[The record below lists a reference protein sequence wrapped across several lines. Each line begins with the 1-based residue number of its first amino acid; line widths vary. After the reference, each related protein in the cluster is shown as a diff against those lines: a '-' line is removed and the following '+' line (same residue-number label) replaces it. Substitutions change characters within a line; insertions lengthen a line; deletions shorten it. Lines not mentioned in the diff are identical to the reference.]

1 MKNIF
6 EDLQKLAD
14 KIAKDPSA
22 SRFLQEQFRNFQAQS
37 GSDDGS
43 NQSPDE
49 ILEELYKELKK
60 KFEHIKSPIGDNDE
74 QS

>member
-14 KIAKDPSA
+14 RVAKDPSA

-37 GSDDGS
+37 GSDKSGDQDP
-43 NQSPDE
+43 NKV
-49 ILEELYKELKK
+49 LEKLYKELKK
-60 KFEHIKSPIGDNDE
+60 QFEHIKSPIGDNDE